1 MRFPDKVKLKVIS
14 WDGWNGCVSWRRE
27 KYIAFWWPDGWD
39 GGKWGDIYFVWDEW
53 ASSLLKLHYQKQIK
67 AKKWEHGRGSQEYGK
82 NADDVFVP
90 VPLWT
95 TIKDINT
102 QEILWTILEHW
113 QKILVA
119 KWWRWGRWNIH
130 FKNDVKQY
138 PNFAMYGEPWEK
150 KELELELQL
159 IWDVTLIWFP
169 SVGKSSIINTLAN
182 TKAKVADYNFTTLIP
197 NLWVV
202 KYKNKDFVLVDV
214 PWLIQWASSW
224 KGLGNEFLRHILK
237 SRIWTFTLD
246 ISRYE
251 QSLQELTALKKELEK
266 FLTDKLVDEFPKI
279 IKDKSLFH
287 IDYKNFD
294 DDSLQIEVFYDDKLL
309 FTKFV
314 VFLVNKKDLVSDEEI
329 IIEYEKVLKY
339 HIRNLFKIKKSPN
352 IDFVYAGNKNI
363 FEDYLHEVV
372 ELLKQKINQDTIF
385 DDYILPKEE
394 ILVQKRQKYIKNIT
408 EKEIPYLLENEYI
421 DEQKAEIIQ
430 VHEVFNKKLAY
441 YTYII
446 PWGNK
451 EAEMLFF
458 DVMKS
463 EGISKELENNGVMI
477 WDIIKVKSPY
487 AWVTDRYL
495 EWKLG

>member
-1 MRFPDKVKLKVIS
+1 
-14 WDGWNGCVSWRRE
+14 
-27 KYIAFWWPDGWD
+27 
-39 GGKWGDIYFVWDEW
+39 
-53 ASSLLKLHYQKQIK
+53 
-67 AKKWEHGRGSQEYGK
+67 
-82 NADDVFVP
+82 
-90 VPLWT
+90 
-95 TIKDINT
+95 
-102 QEILWTILEHW
+102 
-113 QKILVA
+113 
-119 KWWRWGRWNIH
+119 
-130 FKNDVKQY
+130 
-138 PNFAMYGEPWEK
+138 
-150 KELELELQL
+150 
-159 IWDVTLIWFP
+159 
-169 SVGKSSIINTLAN
+169 
-182 TKAKVADYNFTTLIP
+182 
-197 NLWVV
+197 
-202 KYKNKDFVLVDV
+202 
-214 PWLIQWASSW
+214 
-224 KGLGNEFLRHILK
+224 
-237 SRIWTFTLD
+237 
-246 ISRYE
+246 
-251 QSLQELTALKKELEK
+251 
-266 FLTDKLVDEFPKI
+266 
-279 IKDKSLFH
+279 
-287 IDYKNFD
+287 
-294 DDSLQIEVFYDDKLL
+294 LL

-477 WDIIKVKSPY
+477 
-487 AWVTDRYL
+487 
-495 EWKLG
+495 

>member
-1 MRFPDKVKLKVIS
+1 MRFPDKVKLKVIA
-14 WDGWNGCVSWRRE
+14 WNGWNGCVSWRRE
-27 KYIAFWWPDGWD
+27 KYIPFGWPDGWD
-39 GGKWGDIYFVWDEW
+39 GWKWGYVYLVWDEW

-67 AKKWEHGRGSQEYGK
+67 AKAWENGRGSQEYGED
-82 NADDVFVP
+82 ADNIFVK

-102 QEILWTILEHW
+102 WEILWTVLEHW
-113 QKILVA
+113 QKILIA
-119 KWWRWGRWNIH
+119 RWGRWWRWNIH

-150 KELELELQL
+150 RELELELQL

-182 TKAKVADYNFTTLIP
+182 TKAKVADYSFTTLIP

-202 KYKNKDFVLVDV
+202 KYKNEDFVLVDV
-214 PWLIQWASSW
+214 PWLIEWASSW
-224 KGLGNEFLRHILK
+224 RGLGNEFLRHILK
-237 SRIWTFTLD
+237 SKIWTFTLD

-251 QSLQELTALKKELEK
+251 DSLQELTALKTELEN
-266 FLTDKLVDEFPKI
+266 FLTNKLILEFPQI
-279 IKDKSLFH
+279 IIDKSLFH
-287 IDYKNFD
+287 INYKNFN
-294 DDSLQIEVFYDDKLL
+294 DDSLQIKVFYGDKLL

-314 VFLVNKKDLVSDEEI
+314 VFLVNKKDLVSDEDIIKEFEI
-329 IIEYEKVLKY
+329 VLQQHIET
-339 HIRNLFKIKKSPN
+339 LFKVDKSAN
-352 IDFVYAGNKNI
+352 IYFVYAGNKNI
-363 FEDYLHEVV
+363 FEDYLHEIVN
-372 ELLKQKINQDTIF
+372 LLKEKVNQDTIF
-385 DDYILPKEE
+385 DDYLLPKEE
-394 ILVQKRQKYIKNIT
+394 ILVKRQQNYIKNIT
-408 EKEIPYLLENEYI
+408 EKEMSYLLENEYI
-421 DEQKAEIIQ
+421 DEDKVEMLQ
-430 VHEVFNKKLAY
+430 VYEVFNRKLAY

-446 PWGNK
+446 PWGNR

-463 EGISKELENNGVMI
+463 EWITKELEKNGVMI

-487 AWVTDRYL
+487 SWVADRYL